1 MPIDKD
7 FLLVLK
13 SNCLGEGEPDLG
25 EKLMKSFLE
34 VISNSPRLPA
44 KIICLNSG
52 IFLTTEGSPVREVL
66 EKLAAAGVEINSCTT
81 CLNYHK
87 RMDKMFVGKSSNMQE
102 TVMAMQ
108 GYSRVLIP

>member
-13 SNCLGEGEPDLG
+13 SNCPGEGEPDLG

-34 VISNSPRLPA
+34 VIYNTGNLPA

-52 IFLTTEGSPVREVL
+52 IFLTTEGSPVREVV
-66 EKLAAAGVEINSCTT
+66 EKMDAAGVEINSCTT

-87 RMDKMFVGKSSNMQE
+87 RMEKMFVGKASDMRE
-102 TVMAMQ
+102 TVMAMHK
-108 GYSRVLIP
+108 Y